1 MKPRGVLLFLL
12 LFIVP
17 TLTTPLWAVEQV
29 TGDEEGVKGG
39 LEVTYQNDL
48 VSMNVVNYPLSSVLG
63 EIIRQTGLKV
73 TVSGTLDEKISARV
87 ENLSLDK
94 ALSKIIGNKAN
105 FIFYYSQKASG
116 EGSPVVQ
123 LTEVKVYPQE
133 KGGYTVASVTPEAA
147 SGQSAVSPAAKTP
160 QTTKEAVKKLPEGAA
175 EGADKGKM
183 SEELIGAL
191 KSQDGEVRESAA
203 YALAEIGD
211 KKAVEPLINSLDDE
225 NPWVRESAA
234 HALAELGDNK
244 AVEPLI
250 KSLHDDNPWVRESA
264 VRALGTLQDEQAIEP
279 LKKLLH
285 DEDMDV
291 SESASE
297 VLKQMTGTDYKG
309 KTSSE

>member
-1 MKPRGVLLFLL
+1 MKPRIVLLLLL

-17 TLTTPLWAVEQV
+17 TLTTPLWAVEHV
-29 TGDEEGVKGG
+29 AGDEEGVKGG

-48 VSMNVVNYPLSSVLG
+48 LSVNALNYPLRSILD
-63 EIIRQTGLKV
+63 EIIKQTGLKIMV
-73 TVSGTLDEKISARV
+73 LGTLDEKISVRV
-87 ENLSLDK
+87 DNLSLDK

-105 FIFYYSQKASG
+105 FVFYYSQKASG

-147 SGQSAVSPAAKTP
+147 SVQSAVSPAAKTP

-211 KKAVEPLINSLDDE
+211 KKAVEPLIDSLDDE
-225 NPWVRESAA
+225 NPWVREGAA
-234 HALAELGDNK
+234 HALAELGDKK

-279 LKKLLH
+279 LKELLH
-285 DEDMDV
+285 DEDKDV

-297 VLKQMTGTDYKG
+297 VLKQMAGTDYKSR
-309 KTSSE
+309 TSPE